1 MNTKIIQKLIV
12 SIIIILTCTNYQVF
26 AGNDTYL
33 DDLDYYKPTIEDEN
47 SVAFKEKAEKVLGVI
62 NAVGVICSVI
72 ILCIIGIRYMLGSVE
87 EKAEYKK
94 TMLGYIVGAVLLFT
108 ASTIPNVLYKLGT
121 SIGEK
126 EETTQSPPTRN
137 PHIPARPTPEF
148 N

>member
-121 SIGEK
+121 SIGEEK
-126 EETTQSPPTRN
+126 QSSPQAPGKKPNLPPIQV
-137 PHIPARPTPEF
+137 PLMK
-148 N
+148 

>member
-1 MNTKIIQKLIV
+1 MNTKTIQKIIV
-12 SIIIILTCTNYQVF
+12 SIVIILTCTNYQVF
-26 AGNDTYL
+26 AVENTYL
-33 DDLDYYKPTIEDEN
+33 DDLDYYKPTLEDEDTG
-47 SVAFKEKAEKVLGVI
+47 AFKEKAEKVLGVI
-62 NAVGVICSVI
+62 NAVGVVCSVI
-72 ILCIIGIRYMLGSVE
+72 ILCIIGIRYILGSVE

-94 TMLGYIVGAVLLFT
+94 TMLGYMIGAVLLFT

-121 SIGEK
+121 SIGET